1 MFFLKKTTQKK
12 LVYHVNNKMTS
23 VVNLSKYE
31 PIVDPTSFIQL
42 GSEVLSRDEEHF
54 PVFLPNER
62 VDMKIVSNNKG
73 DYRVAASAKKRY
85 VKTLRI
91 ADRNIVSNIFD
102 IYRLK
107 EKDNEFLLIYRSI
120 RSTLR

>member
-1 MFFLKKTTQKK
+1 M
-12 LVYHVNNKMTS
+12 
-23 VVNLSKYE
+23 
-31 PIVDPTSFIQL
+31 
-42 GSEVLSRDEEHF
+42 LSRDDQHF

-73 DYRVAASAKKRY
+73 DYRVAASAKRRY

-91 ADRNIVSNIFD
+91 ADRNIVYNIFD

-107 EKDNEFLLIYRSI
+107 EKDNEFLLIYKEYPIYIKIEVNPREI
-120 RSTLR
+120 RKTYLYEDGKKKTNTTRL